1 MSSTKVPADVMY
13 HVVKAVFDNFDDFK
27 KLHSAFGIP
36 KKEEMIS
43 DSLSASRHDGAVI
56 NYKEAGLMKYGAGR
70 ALGGRPR
77 FFR

>member
-13 HVVKAVFDNFDDFK
+13 RVVKAVFDDYK
-27 KLHSAFGIP
+27 KLHPAFGIL

-43 DSLSASRHDGAVI
+43 DSLSAPWHDGAVI

-70 ALGGRPR
+70 ILGGRPR